1 MERRPLEGVGQRLD
15 GAIETLETLERS
27 LEPAVPLKVGR
38 ADVEFVGIY
47 FHHLWQVTTGL
58 LAVEAVEP
66 DQRAAFRSIFGERI
80 EVDEL
85 RRLRSSGEFELAVAS
100 FVDFIRWI
108 IIFEGS
114 LVAVDTEASRLQGM
128 SLELVDVFD
137 DLVRTLFL
145 DASDDIS
152 WRTHRFATAL
162 ESLRDVLSSRWGSEL
177 SLHES

>member
-1 MERRPLEGVGQRLD
+1 MERQPLEGVGQRLE

-27 LEPAVPLKVGR
+27 LEPSVPVKVGR

-47 FHHLWQVTTGL
+47 FHHLWQVTTGV
-58 LAVEAVEP
+58 LAVEQVRPE
-66 DQRAAFRSIFGERI
+66 QRASFRTIFGEHI
-80 EVDEL
+80 DLGEL
-85 RRLRSSGEFELAVAS
+85 RRLRSSGDFELAVAA

-114 LVAVDTEASRLQGM
+114 LVANDTQASRVQGM
-128 SLELVDVFD
+128 SLELVDVFE

-162 ESLRDVLSSRWGSEL
+162 EALRGVLAMRWGDEL
-177 SLHES
+177 SLREP